1 MKARRYVAVWSMLVL
16 LSVMLPVTVKASEE
30 TRKKIDQAEQEKK
43 ETESKLDETEENL
56 DKLNEQKDSLQ
67 GALTTLNTELS
78 QVSNNL
84 SDLETKITD
93 KEAEIEA
100 MNQEIARVQEELQT
114 AIQLKDDQYEAMK
127 QQIKFIY
134 ERSDYLYLEL
144 FFSAGSFSDFLNKNN
159 YIEQLSAYEEKVL
172 QAYKDAQAAMEAK
185 EEELQMAM
193 DRLEQDKAELS
204 DYKVQVVAE
213 QSRVSGLVS
222 KTANS
227 ISATASQI
235 SEAEAAA
242 LAYEQKIK
250 EQEENITALKAKLAE
265 EIRMAQ
271 LAAQSS
277 WRDISEVSFAEGD
290 RYLLANLIYCEAGG
304 EPYAGQVAVG
314 SVVINR
320 VLSSVYPDTVTGVI
334 YQNKQFSP
342 VASGRLALALAEGR
356 ATGSCYQAA
365 DEVHHECGQLRVFQD
380 TGGRCYTQIQ
390 DRRTYFLLKIRGM
403 TRSCPNIIF
412 SRFLQFGE
420 FAAVDQLQQ
429 TIQTQQGRVQHVFGE
444 DTGASGR
451 DKLIQIHHLHEAV
464 SIDDHIHEKI
474 GKNISIRSHIK
485 GMVDNVTV
493 PEEHGVI
500 LPVET
505 ADLKPFRQVIAGT
518 AVMQIF
524 AGLEGVPAGH
534 DHLIIP
540 VQDDIVFE
548 QHTFVGYQSFAV

>member
-1 MKARRYVAVWSMLVL
+1 MKGKRNVTACMILVL
-16 LSVMLPVTVKASEE
+16 LLVLLPVTVQATEE
-30 TRKKIDQAEQEKK
+30 TREKLNQAEQEKK
-43 ETESKLDETEENL
+43 DTESKLDETEENL

-67 GALTTLNTELS
+67 GALSTLNTELS

-84 SDLETKITD
+84 SELEAKITD
-93 KEAEIEA
+93 KEAEIEEL
-100 MNQEIARVQEELQT
+100 NQKIAQVQEELKT
-114 AIQLKDDQYEAMK
+114 AIQLKDEQYESMK

-134 ERSDYLYLEL
+134 ERSEYLYLEL

-159 YIEQLSAYEEKVL
+159 YIEQLSSYEEKVL
-172 QAYKDAQAAMEAK
+172 QDYKDAQVAMEAK
-185 EEELQMAM
+185 EAELQLAM
-193 DRLEQDKAELS
+193 EQLEKDRQELS
-204 DYKVQVVAE
+204 EYKVQVVAE

-227 ISATASQI
+227 IDATDSQI

-242 LAYEQKIK
+242 LAYEQKIR

-334 YQNKQFSP
+334 YQNRQFSP

-365 DEVHHECGQLRVFQD
+365 DEVMKGTTNVGNCVYFRTPVDGVTPKYRI
-380 TGGRCYTQIQ
+380 GGH
-390 DRRTYFLLKIRGM
+390 
-403 TRSCPNIIF
+403 IF
-412 SRFLQFGE
+412 
-420 FAAVDQLQQ
+420 
-429 TIQTQQGRVQHVFGE
+429 
-444 DTGASGR
+444 
-451 DKLIQIHHLHEAV
+451 
-464 SIDDHIHEKI
+464 
-474 GKNISIRSHIK
+474 
-485 GMVDNVTV
+485 
-493 PEEHGVI
+493 
-500 LPVET
+500 
-505 ADLKPFRQVIAGT
+505 
-518 AVMQIF
+518 
-524 AGLEGVPAGH
+524 
-534 DHLIIP
+534 
-540 VQDDIVFE
+540 
-548 QHTFVGYQSFAV
+548 Y